1 MKTNFEVG
9 QDREL
14 SDRRNVLLREVTR
27 HLLLDLE
34 ITFYVSSCF
43 SKVAYS
49 VLKTSYPRVAGI

>member
-34 ITFYVSSCF
+34 ITLYVS
-43 SKVAYS
+43 KVVFIARRWPTMIRI
-49 VLKTSYPRVAGI
+49 V